1 MLKIIIIVIVFI
13 ILLAVKTFNDPVQGR
28 CLAVLVAAAMLWA
41 SEALPLYTTA
51 LLIPLLVVT
60 CKVCKTR
67 EPMIQW
73 MPPRHHN
80 IFWDNVEF
88 HNYDINWWVYISCS
102 IIKI

>member
-60 CKVCKTR
+60 CKVCKTPGTDD
-67 EPMIQW
+67 PMDATKASHTIYFGTMWNSQL
-73 MPPRHHN
+73 
-80 IFWDNVEF
+80 
-88 HNYDINWWVYISCS
+88 
-102 IIKI
+102 